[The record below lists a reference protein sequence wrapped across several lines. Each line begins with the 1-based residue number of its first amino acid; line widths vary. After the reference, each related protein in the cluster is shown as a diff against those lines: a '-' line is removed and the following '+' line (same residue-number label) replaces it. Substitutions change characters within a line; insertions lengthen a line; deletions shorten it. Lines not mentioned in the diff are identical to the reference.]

1 MKRLLLTA
9 FEPFGGEGL
18 NPSLET
24 ARQMQKVNF
33 PDALVRVVE
42 LPVDRYRA
50 VATALE
56 LIRAWRPDI
65 VIMLGEAGARYRINP
80 ERVAI
85 NVDDFRI
92 PDNAGNQPKD
102 ESIIEGGPVGYFSTL
117 PIRAIAD
124 RINNAHI
131 PAAISNS
138 AGAHLCNR
146 LFYSVMN
153 AVSVEGLPVKAGFIH
168 LPYLHDQA
176 IIKYPDVPSLSRESI
191 VEAVRLAIEVSLGAE
206 GQNDATAT

>member
-24 ARQMQKVNF
+24 ARQIENLTFSEAKVIV
-33 PDALVRVVE
+33 AR
-42 LPVDRYRA
+42 LPVDRYKGIE
-50 VATALE
+50 TALE
-56 LIRAWRPDI
+56 LIREQHPDI
-65 VIMLGEAGARYRINP
+65 VIMLGEAGGRYRVTP

-85 NVDDFRI
+85 NIDDFRI

-102 ESIIEGGPVGYFSTL
+102 EAIIEGGPVGYFSTL
-117 PIRAIAD
+117 PIRAITD
-124 RINNAHI
+124 RINKANI

-146 LFYSVMN
+146 LFYSVMH
-153 AVSVEGLPVKAGFIH
+153 AISVEGLPAKAGFIH
-168 LPYLHDQA
+168 VPYLHHQA
-176 IIKYPDVPSLSRESI
+176 LNKYPDVPSLSLESI
-191 VEAVRLAIEVSLGAE
+191 VEAVRLSIEVSVLSQRELHAS
-206 GQNDATAT
+206 